1 MDGCIVAGTGAD
13 DAEER
18 PFELTAT
25 HLATCKHN
33 HTGMTVVDRAPA
45 LGIPRDSKTVVT
57 LLDQLRALGGRADD
71 SGAAGAVGV
80 GAGDDKD
87 EEEYVEE
94 AADEDDP
101 AGASAALANVNRKR
115 RVTYTEQV
123 TVVGCDECLCLCMWL
138 W

>member
-1 MDGCIVAGTGAD
+1 MDGWIVAGTGAD

-71 SGAAGAVGV
+71 SGAAAGAV

-123 TVVGCDECLCLCMWL
+123 SVMGCDEWL